1 MTNPKG
7 PVAVPMEEHHEAYFL
22 WKSLGIRDAWCWHFD
37 AHLDIGREGMT
48 EARMAALVG
57 CQSSQEAATQG
68 ALGNCY
74 LPWGGLHCGNYLY
87 PAICEG
93 LVGRLT
99 WVIPPYLPSG
109 DLLRWTRTH
118 LDGWFEMSLAD
129 YGSLQEENGR
139 VFGHALG
146 IPIEVGTWEA
156 LSKPR
161 IGQAVLIDVDIDYF
175 LTNDGEIWSEPDE
188 IAREVW
194 GWNSLCTT
202 VAYSVKGGYTPT
214 EHRRLAD
221 PFLQTPAASG
231 YAADPFDHA
240 TTLYRCHRYEEAV
253 VALEELL
260 SDFPVEAPYYLG
272 SSFQKMGE
280 GERALEAW
288 EPLCEHPDIGA
299 DGRAYLHGL
308 CAEVC
313 LKLERWEEAIAHAT
327 VAKRL
332 LPNDFRH
339 HWAEAAARESL
350 GETKAAIKLARRA
363 LRLSEDTV
371 FGLKIRLALARLYRR
386 QGQRELAKAELS
398 RLAALDGTGEFRS
411 STLFVG

>member
-1 MTNPKG
+1 
-7 PVAVPMEEHHEAYFL
+7 MEEHHEAYFL

-48 EARMAALVG
+48 EARMAALME
-57 CQSSQEAATQG
+57 CRSSGEAAQQG

-87 PAICEG
+87 PAIREG

-118 LDGWFEMSLAD
+118 LDGWFEMGLAD

-139 VFGHALG
+139 VFGQALG
-146 IPIEVGTWEA
+146 ISIEVGTWEVLA
-156 LSKPR
+156 KPDA
-161 IGQAVLIDVDIDYF
+161 GQPVLVDVDIDYF
-175 LTNDGEIWSEPDE
+175 LTNDGQIWSEPDQ
-188 IAREVW
+188 IAREVS
-194 GWNSLCTT
+194 GWKSLCTT

-221 PFLQTPAASG
+221 PFLPMPAAPG
-231 YAADPFDHA
+231 YVADRLDHA

-253 VALEELL
+253 VALKALKNE
-260 SDFPVEAPYYLG
+260 FPIEVPYYMG
-272 SSFQKMGE
+272 SSYQKLGE
-280 GERALEAW
+280 ERHALEVW
-288 EPLCEHPDIGA
+288 RPLCDHPEIGP

-313 LKLERWEEAIAHAT
+313 LKLEDWAAAIEHAT

-332 LPNDFRH
+332 QPNDYRH
-339 HWAEAAARESL
+339 HWAEAAAHESL
-350 GETKAAIKLARRA
+350 GDNKAAIKLARRA

-371 FGLKIRLALARLYRR
+371 FGLRIRLALARLYRR

-398 RLAALDGTGEFRS
+398 RLAALDVTGEHR
-411 STLFVG
+411 TATMI